1 MFFPRVVVRMMSP
14 GEVASLIDTHA
25 APLLLYARQFCDAA
39 EDVVQEAFVKLVA
52 APRRPDEVVGWLY
65 RVVRNGAIDAAR
77 GSRRRKRRECA
88 AARPVR
94 WFVED
99 EVAGLDAGG
108 AVAALER
115 LPQEQREVI
124 VARLW
129 GGLGFEQ
136 IAAVAACSASTAFRR
151 YTAGIEALRQIL
163 GETCPDHSKTC

>member
-1 MFFPRVVVRMMSP
+1 MTP
-14 GEVASLIDTHA
+14 GEVATLIDTHA

-39 EDVVQEAFVKLVA
+39 EDVVQDAFFELVTA
-52 APRRPDEVVGWLY
+52 RRRPEGVVGWLY

-77 GSRRRKRRECA
+77 TSRRRRERETA
-88 AARPVR
+88 VARPVR

-99 EVAGLDAGG
+99 EVAGLDAEV
-108 AVAALER
+108 AVAALQG

-136 IAAVAACSASTAFRR
+136 IADVSGSSASTAFRR
-151 YTAGIEALRQIL
+151 FTAGIEALRQIL
-163 GETCPDHSKTC
+163 GETCPDHSKRA